1 MLDVKEPPCP
11 CHISSTIEM
20 VEGIKQID
28 RQACKICT
36 HVVGI
41 CIEEGPT
48 MGASWIW
55 DSEGQYVEGGK
66 RFKRAPSNGIF
77 FLFFEVTNCR
87 IESSR
92 IWKSYARPSKIWK
105 IQ

>member
-1 MLDVKEPPCP
+1 VDDEGREFVIAKASHSNNNVKSKYSFYVQKKVCYSLCCNSFQLLDVKEPPYP

-28 RQACKICT
+28 RQACKMGT

-48 MGASWIW
+48 MGAS
-55 DSEGQYVEGGK
+55 
-66 RFKRAPSNGIF
+66 
-77 FLFFEVTNCR
+77 R
-87 IESSR
+87 I
-92 IWKSYARPSKIWK
+92 
-105 IQ
+105 